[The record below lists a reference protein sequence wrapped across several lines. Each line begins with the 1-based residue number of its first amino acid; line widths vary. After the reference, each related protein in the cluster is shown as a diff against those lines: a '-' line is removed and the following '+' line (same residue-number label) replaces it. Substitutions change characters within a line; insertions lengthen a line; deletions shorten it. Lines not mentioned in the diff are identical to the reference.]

1 MRITYAPR
9 FQHALKKHSIEFVE
23 KIVERVLLFKQ
34 NPFDFRLHT
43 HKLHGKLK
51 SKWSFSVDNRFRI
64 LFEFDMADHSN
75 AIFLDIGD
83 HDLYR

>member
-1 MRITYAPR
+1 MNIFYHQRFKKAYAKLPFETR
-9 FQHALKKHSIEFVE
+9 LKAE
-23 KIVERVLLFKQ
+23 KCEILFLA
-34 NPFDFRLHT
+34 NPFDARLNT

-64 LFEFDMADHSN
+64 VFEFERQDRSN
-75 AIFLDIGD
+75 VIFLDIGD